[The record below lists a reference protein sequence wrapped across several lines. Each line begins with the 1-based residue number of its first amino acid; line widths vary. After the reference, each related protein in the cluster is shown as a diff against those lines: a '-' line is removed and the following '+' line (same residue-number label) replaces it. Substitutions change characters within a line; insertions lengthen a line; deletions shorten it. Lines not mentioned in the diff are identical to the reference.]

1 MDSSALKR
9 LKLLLVIGLG
19 AWVIIWG
26 RLFYVQVFSHQ
37 RALEILADQHKLLL
51 ELSGRRGK
59 IYDRNLIPLA
69 CGVNAL
75 SLYALPDSV
84 RNRSYLCR
92 VLAEVVG
99 INPDTLLA
107 SLSSGKRFVWIKRQL
122 SPDQLVEFKE
132 WNLKGAYL
140 VAEERRHYPQGKL
153 GRSFLGYTDIDNVG
167 IAGLEKN
174 YDSLL
179 RPKIVEVPF
188 LRDARGGLRPPNH
201 KAEDGITDGMNL
213 VLTIDIRLQEIVETE
228 LRRAV
233 SSCGAL
239 SGTAILMDPFSG
251 EILAFANYIDGRD
264 WSAYNKAIVDCF
276 EPGSTFKL
284 LTFASALEHGVFKP
298 EEMIHGEWGE
308 CHFPAIVVH
317 DHEPFGPL
325 TFRRAFEVSSN
336 VISAKIARAVG
347 WERFCET
354 LQSFGVG
361 EKTGV
366 DLPDETRGVV
376 PAFDRP
382 DEVTLTTMAFGQ
394 GIAITA
400 LRLICCYAVVANG
413 GFAVSPSIVKKIL
426 NHEGGVLSARG
437 VNQSREVRGERVL
450 SPTTVSTLVEFME
463 GAVDS
468 GTASLTQMYNLKVA
482 GKTGTAEK
490 PLEGEKGYK
499 PGAYVA
505 SFVGFV
511 PSDKPRLLGLVVLD
525 EPQGQHYGGQ
535 VAAPVFRR
543 ILEKA
548 LVLPG
553 YEIEKDAEGSSIKS
567 LTKRRSKPSPVRL
580 SDEDRYA
587 LEVGQT
593 LDFENP

>member
-9 LKLLLVIGLG
+9 LKFLLVIGLG

-37 RALEILADQHKLLL
+37 RALEILADQHKYLL
-51 ELSGRRGK
+51 ELSGKRGN

-69 CGVNAL
+69 CGVNSL
-75 SLYALPDSV
+75 SLYAVPDSV
-84 RNRSYLCR
+84 RNRRYLSR

-99 INPDTLLA
+99 TNPDSLLA
-107 SLSSGKRFVWIKRQL
+107 SLSSGKRFVWIKRKVN
-122 SPDQLVEFKE
+122 PDQLVEFKK
-132 WNLKGAYL
+132 WDLKGAYL
-140 VAEERRHYPQGKL
+140 VAEERRHYPEGKL

-179 RPKIVEVPF
+179 RPKTVEVPF
-188 LRDARGGLRPPNH
+188 LRDARGGLRPLNY

-213 VLTIDIRLQEIVETE
+213 ILTIDIRLQEIVETE

-233 SSCGAL
+233 GSCGAL
-239 SGTAILMDPFSG
+239 SGIAIFMDPFSG
-251 EILAFANYIDGRD
+251 EILAFANSINGQEG
-264 WSAYNKAIVDCF
+264 SAYNKGIVDCF

-298 EEMIHGEWGE
+298 EAVIHGEWGE
-308 CHFPAIVVH
+308 CQFPGIVVH

-336 VISAKIARAVG
+336 VISAKIAREVG
-347 WERFCET
+347 WDKFCET
-354 LQSFGVG
+354 LQSFGIG

-366 DLPDETRGVV
+366 DLPGETRGVI
-376 PAFDRP
+376 PRFDQSN
-382 DEVTLTTMAFGQ
+382 EVTLATMAFGQ
-394 GIAITA
+394 GIAVTA
-400 LRLICCYAVVANG
+400 LRLLCCYAVVANG
-413 GFAVSPSIVKKIL
+413 GFAVSPSIVKKTL
-426 NHEGGVLSARG
+426 NSEGQVLPARG
-437 VNQSREVRGERVL
+437 GNQPQQVCGKRVL

-463 GAVDS
+463 GVVDS
-468 GTASLTQMYNLKVA
+468 GTALQARMYNLKVA

-490 PLEGEKGYK
+490 PLEGERGYK

-505 SFVGFV
+505 SFVGFL
-511 PSDKPRLLGLVVLD
+511 PSDKPRFLGLVILD

-543 ILEKA
+543 IVEKA

-553 YEIEKDAEGSSIKS
+553 YEIERNGKGSSIES
-567 LTKRRSKPSPVRL
+567 LTERRSKPSPVFL
-580 SDEDRYA
+580 SDEKSYA